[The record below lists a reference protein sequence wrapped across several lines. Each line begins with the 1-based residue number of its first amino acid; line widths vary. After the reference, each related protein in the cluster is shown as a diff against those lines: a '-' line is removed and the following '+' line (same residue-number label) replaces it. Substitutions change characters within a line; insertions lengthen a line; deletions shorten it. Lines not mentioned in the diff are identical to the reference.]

1 MWKASGVNVFRLSRI
16 TDYGIVLMAHIAEQG
31 DGSLHSA
38 RDVADQTELPLP
50 VVSKILKS
58 LTREG
63 LLRSH
68 RGSKGG
74 YSLERSAAEI
84 TVPQLITA
92 LAGPIHLTECASHS
106 GACAKEASCHV
117 REPWQRINAAV
128 EEALAR
134 ITLSDLISTTPG
146 SIVPLISLGVDT
158 RELDTAAEKGRG

>member
-1 MWKASGVNVFRLSRI
+1 MFRLSRI

-31 DGSLHSA
+31 DRSLHTA
-38 RDVADQTELPLP
+38 RDVSDRTELPLP

-74 YSLERSAAEI
+74 YSLGRSAGEI
-84 TVPQLITA
+84 TVPELITA
-92 LAGPIHLTECASHS
+92 LDGPIHLTECASHS
-106 GACAKEASCHV
+106 GACAQEASCHV

-134 ITLSDLISTTPG
+134 ITLADLISPVPG
-146 SIVPLISLGVDT
+146 RIVPLISLGVDT
-158 RELDTAAEKGRG
+158 RAIDTTAENGSA

>member
-1 MWKASGVNVFRLSRI
+1 MFRLSRI

-31 DGSLHSA
+31 DDSLHTA
-38 RDVADQTELPLP
+38 RDLADQSELPLP

-74 YSLERSAAEI
+74 YSLKRSAAEI
-84 TVPQLITA
+84 TVPELITA
-92 LAGPIHLTECASHS
+92 LDGPIHLTECASHS

-128 EEALAR
+128 EDALSR
-134 ITLSDLISTTPG
+134 ITLGDLISPVPG
-146 SIVPLISLGVDT
+146 RIFPLLSLGVDT
-158 RELDTAAEKGRG
+158 REIDTTAEKGRV

>member
-1 MWKASGVNVFRLSRI
+1 MFRLSRI
-16 TDYGIVLMAHIAEQG
+16 TDYGIVLMAHIAEQEEG
-31 DGSLHSA
+31 TLTSA

-74 YSLERSAAEI
+74 YSLQRAANQI
-84 TVPQLITA
+84 TVPELITA
-92 LAGPIHLTECASHS
+92 LDGPIRLTECASHT
-106 GACAKEASCHV
+106 GACAKEPSCHV

-128 EEALAR
+128 EDALTR
-134 ITLSDLISTTPG
+134 ITLADLILPAAG
-146 SIVPLISLGVDT
+146 QIMPLASLGVDT
-158 RELDTAAEKGRG
+158 RELDTAAERGGSCS

>member
-1 MWKASGVNVFRLSRI
+1 MFRLSRI

-31 DGSLHSA
+31 DDSLQTA
-38 RDVADQTELPLP
+38 RDMADQTELPLP

-74 YSLERSAAEI
+74 YSLKRPAAEI
-84 TVPQLITA
+84 TVPDLIAA
-92 LAGPIHLTECASHS
+92 LDGPIHLTECASHS

-128 EEALAR
+128 EDALSR
-134 ITLSDLISTTPG
+134 ITLGDLISRVPG
-146 SIVPLISLGVDT
+146 SIVPLISLGIDT
-158 RELDTAAEKGRG
+158 REINNAAEKGRV

>member
-1 MWKASGVNVFRLSRI
+1 MFRLSRI

-68 RGSKGG
+68 RG
-74 YSLERSAAEI
+74 
-84 TVPQLITA
+84 
-92 LAGPIHLTECASHS
+92 
-106 GACAKEASCHV
+106 
-117 REPWQRINAAV
+117 
-128 EEALAR
+128 
-134 ITLSDLISTTPG
+134 
-146 SIVPLISLGVDT
+146 
-158 RELDTAAEKGRG
+158 

>member
-1 MWKASGVNVFRLSRI
+1 MFRLSRI
-16 TDYGIVLMAHIAEQG
+16 TDYGIVLMAHIAEQEEG
-31 DGSLHSA
+31 TLNSA
-38 RDVADQTELPLP
+38 RDVADQTQLPLP

-74 YSLERSAAEI
+74 YSLRRAASEI
-84 TVPQLITA
+84 TVPELITA
-92 LAGPIHLTECASHS
+92 LDGPIRLTECASHT
-106 GACAKEASCHV
+106 GACAKEPSCHV

-134 ITLSDLISTTPG
+134 ITLSDLISPKAG
-146 SIVPLISLGVDT
+146 QIVPLASLGVDT
-158 RELDTAAEKGRG
+158 RDLDTAGEYEAGHS

>member
-1 MWKASGVNVFRLSRI
+1 MFRLSRI

-31 DGSLHSA
+31 EDSLHTA
-38 RDVADQTELPLP
+38 RELADSTELPLP

-84 TVPQLITA
+84 TVPELITA
-92 LAGPIHLTECASHS
+92 LDGPIHLTECASHS

-128 EEALAR
+128 EDALSR
-134 ITLSDLISTTPG
+134 ITLEDLISPLPG
-146 SIVPLISLGVDT
+146 SIVSLISLGVDT
-158 RELDTAAEKGRG
+158 REIDTTAEKGRGVMR